1 MPYRSIKIEKKH
13 VYHNIN
19 TYFNY
24 GIDSSNCCLVF
35 DPYYP
40 TAQGTQSDQRIG
52 DKIRPTSFILDM
64 VLQHSYN
71 QGTPFANETYT
82 PGYTYSGSLTNGTGS
97 ISVPNTLTGY
107 KPNHD
112 WYSQFRVFLIQ
123 TEPDEVLFD
132 SAINAKHWFLD
143 NFVPYVLEDGATQ
156 AVTNNQIDLL
166 RESTADTGSYKIVW
180 DYKFTLTN
188 KKPMKHINK
197 TFPINKT
204 FSFEKDTGTVPT
216 NVRYSFVILGP
227 INNINYDYSLVSE
240 FTSGINVNVKAVVK
254 TNYLDE

>member
-1 MPYRSIKIEKKH
+1 
-13 VYHNIN
+13 
-19 TYFNY
+19 
-24 GIDSSNCCLVF
+24 
-35 DPYYP
+35 
-40 TAQGTQSDQRIG
+40 
-52 DKIRPTSFILDM
+52 M

-82 PGYTYSGSLTNGTGS
+82 SGYTYSGSLTNGTGS

-112 WYSQFRVFLIQ
+112 WFSQFRVFLIQ

-143 NFVPYVLEDGATQ
+143 NFVPYVLEDGETQ

-166 RESTADTGSYKIVW
+166 RESTVDTGSYKIVW

-197 TFPINKT
+197 TFPLNKT
-204 FSFEKDTGTVPT
+204 LSFEKDIGTVPT
-216 NVRYSFVILGP
+216 NVRYTFVILGP

-240 FTSGINVNVKAVVK
+240 FTNGINVNVKAVIK